1 MRLQDLAMTFWGVLV
16 EAGSNIAFQLAYHS
30 LESTYTKV
38 QRQLVHVL
46 KAELTAIKRYETLAQ
61 AVADGHEEAA
71 AVEAGA
77 IVKIGSESLQEVLE
91 ALDAVQVVQ

>member
-1 MRLQDLAMTFWGVLV
+1 MTFWGVLV

-30 LESTYTKV
+30 LESTYAKV

-46 KAELTAIKRYETLAQ
+46 EAELTAIARYESLAK
-61 AVADGHEEAA
+61 AVADGREEAA
-71 AVEAGA
+71 VVEAGA
-77 IVKIGSESLQEVLE
+77 IVEIGSKALEEVLE